1 MRKLGQAAGFLVAA
15 ILVLLIVYYLVV
27 RPWHR
32 RMGATRDEVQRSLP
46 GDDLVSSPSFDYT
59 QAITIGAPAAEV
71 WPWLVQIGYK
81 RAGWYSWDA
90 IHRLVGSAGSVDDD
104 RRSANRIIPE
114 LQNLGVGDVIWMASP
129 DSPLPGLRVVSMEPD
144 RVLVLSQGEDVTSWA
159 WFLDPIDAGK
169 TRLIVRYRQ
178 HWEPSL
184 ANSVMFG
191 VANDLGSLLM
201 QPKTLRG
208 IRDRAEGA
216 AGE

>member
-1 MRKLGQAAGFLVAA
+1 
-15 ILVLLIVYYLVV
+15 
-27 RPWHR
+27 
-32 RMGATRDEVQRSLP
+32 
-46 GDDLVSSPSFDYT
+46 VSSPSFDYT
-59 QAITIGAPAAEV
+59 QAITIDAAAAEV

-90 IHRLVGSAGSVDDD
+90 IHRIIGSAGSVDDE
-104 RRSANRIIPE
+104 RRSADRVVPE
-114 LQNLGVGDVIWMASP
+114 PQNLTIGDEIWMASP
-129 DSPLPGLRVVSMEPD
+129 ESPLPALKVVSLEPS
-144 RVLVLSQGEDVTSWA
+144 RALVLSQGGDVTSWT

-184 ANSVMFG
+184 ANSLMYG

-208 IRDRAEGA
+208 IRARAEGA
-216 AGE
+216 AG